1 MNYKVQ
7 AIGNLE
13 FQRLV
18 GTIAS
23 KDVRGASHGLF
34 SQVDN
39 ISLVYDGG
47 KLKFLQD
54 YDEAIDSIKMSI
66 HKINYHLS
74 SETGLPLDEGLT
86 LNYAEISDVGMNPA
100 KLIID
105 LGGRVRCMCTFG
117 FSIELDCTDECH
129 EMFTRGYAQEAI
141 RCVLGN
147 AIDLHTFD
155 GVEVMG
161 EPEINATIVNK

>member
-1 MNYKVQ
+1 
-7 AIGNLE
+7 
-13 FQRLV
+13 
-18 GTIAS
+18 
-23 KDVRGASHGLF
+23 
-34 SQVDN
+34 
-39 ISLVYDGG
+39 
-47 KLKFLQD
+47 
-54 YDEAIDSIKMSI
+54 
-66 HKINYHLS
+66 
-74 SETGLPLDEGLT
+74 
-86 LNYAEISDVGMNPA
+86 MNPA